1 MAYVFNSIDQSL
13 NGDPTSQSNIFNAG
27 PSASQDSATLNG
39 ANAGVKTTTE
49 ADLNGTIGSGSTSA
63 ASKPGFTPQA
73 FNQSANAAV
82 AKNTQEFKALPSQ
95 FQSQVGKINE
105 NLQNEANSYVKTAAD
120 KATADYTLD
129 DATLSKA
136 AAEDKDAGSRVSGV
150 LRSTAPTVDAYQSS
164 VDPTIKNLSSLNSQA
179 GLSNL
184 MSRGGAADYSS
195 GMAGLDAMLM
205 GQNKGF
211 IAARQDL
218 NNTQNALRDKV
229 GDTAPITKQ
238 AQDAATAKFNQGT
251 GYAKDYLTQ
260 RENDIQ
266 AAAAKRMAD
275 YNAQLKALSGN
286 RSGYVDEQRDAALQ
300 ELMRSAGRG
309 ALADDLSTANVA
321 FGVKNPNYADAY
333 YRPGAAI
340 NDPTKFYDA
349 DAASRFNN
357 IEALLGGSRN
367 IAAYSGDLGPQQSFD
382 KASYQKALQA
392 KAAEYAADRQRR
404 ESQAAQA
411 ALVKQSQDI
420 AAANNQAGALAPV
433 GTLAINPNA
442 TAGFDPTPTGFI
454 FTQPPDEYA
463 PDPRRYT
470 TGPVGQFAF

>member
-1 MAYVFNSIDQSL
+1 MAYVFNAIDQSL
-13 NGDPTSQSNIFNAG
+13 NGSPTSQSNIFNTGA
-27 PSASQDSATLNG
+27 SAAEDSAALSG
-39 ANAGVKTTTE
+39 SSAPVKTTTE

-63 ASKPGFTPQA
+63 SRPGVTPQA

-105 NLQNEANSYVKTAAD
+105 NLQNEANSYVKSAAD
-120 KATADYTLD
+120 KAGTDYTVD

-136 AAEDKDAGSRVSGV
+136 ITGDQDAGARVSGV
-150 LRSTAPTVDAYQSS
+150 LRSTAPTVDAYKSS

-229 GDTAPITKQ
+229 GDTAPVTKQ
-238 AQDAATAKFNQGT
+238 AQDAATAKYQQGT

-275 YNAQLKALSGN
+275 YNAQLKALASN
-286 RSGYVDEQRDAALQ
+286 RSGYVNDQRDAALE
-300 ELMRSAGRG
+300 ELIRSAGKSP
-309 ALADDLSTANVA
+309 LADDLSTANQA
-321 FGVKNPNYADAY
+321 FGIKNPNYADAY
-333 YRPGAAI
+333 YRPGAAVA
-340 NDPTKFYDA
+340 DPTKFYDA
-349 DAASRFNN
+349 DSASRFNT
-357 IEALLGGSRN
+357 IESLLGGGKN
-367 IAAYSGDLGPQQSFD
+367 IAAYTGDLGPQQSFD

-392 KAAEYAADRQRR
+392 KAAEYEAQRRQR
-404 ESQAAQA
+404 EAVAAQA

-420 AAANNQAGALAPV
+420 AAANNPQPILGQA
-433 GTLAINPNA
+433 AINMNP
-442 TAGFDPTPTGFI
+442 TAGFDPTPPGFI
-454 FTQPPDEYA
+454 FVQPPDEFA
-463 PDPRRYT
+463 PDPRRYSN
-470 TGPVGQFAF
+470 PILGQAAF